1 MAACTVWGPTCDGID
16 CVIADAHLP
25 ELEVGDWLY
34 FSDMGAYTSCAGS
47 NFNGMELPDVAYLQG
62 HAPSR
67 PQPPETA
74 AADMLRKLAAEGFA
88 P

>member
-1 MAACTVWGPTCDGID
+1 MHCLGPDLRRHRLRHRRRAPPG
-16 CVIADAHLP
+16 V
-25 ELEVGDWLY
+25 EVGDWLY